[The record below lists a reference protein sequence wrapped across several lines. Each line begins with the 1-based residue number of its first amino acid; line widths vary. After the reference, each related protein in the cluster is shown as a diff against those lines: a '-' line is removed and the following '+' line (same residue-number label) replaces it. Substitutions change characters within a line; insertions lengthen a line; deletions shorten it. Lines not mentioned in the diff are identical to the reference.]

1 MRSYIDK
8 QSLKEQAQAFELML
22 SEKQLEDFD
31 LYAKTIVEWN
41 AKINLTAIIKPE
53 EMVVKHFLDS
63 LITLKAITVPQNAKV
78 IDVGTGA
85 GFPSMPMKIVRED
98 LQVTL
103 LDSLNKKVT
112 FLKEASTVLKQ
123 NNDAIH
129 FRAEEASK
137 KPEYREQYDIATARA
152 VADLRELVEYCLP
165 FVKVGGYFIAL
176 KGYDVEQELEQAQSA
191 IGVLGG
197 ELEAVKKFILPLEN
211 KRSIII
217 IKKISQT
224 STKYPRISGKITKKP
239 L

>member
-123 NNDAIH
+123 NNNAIH

>member
-123 NNDAIH
+123 NNDVIH

>member
-8 QSLKEQAQAFELML
+8 QSLKEQAQAFELIL

-31 LYAKTIVEWN
+31 LYAKTLVEWN

-112 FLKEASTVLKQ
+112 FLKEASSVLKQ
-123 NNDAIH
+123 NNNAIH

-165 FVKVGGYFIAL
+165 FVKVGGYFVAL
-176 KGYDVEQELEQAQSA
+176 KGYDVEEELEQAQNA

-197 ELEAVKKFILPLEN
+197 ELEVVKKFILPLEN

>member
-1 MRSYIDK
+1 MSTYIDK
-8 QSLKEQAQAFELML
+8 QSLKEQAENFEITL
-22 SEKQLEDFD
+22 SEEQLDAFD

-41 AKINLTAIIKPE
+41 AKINLTAIIKPH
-53 EMVVKHFLDS
+53 EMVIKHFLDS
-63 LITLKAITVPQNAKV
+63 LLTLKMVDLEKNATV

-85 GFPSMPMKIVRED
+85 GFPSIPMKIVRED

-112 FLKEASTVLKQ
+112 FLKEASIVLKQ
-123 NNDAIH
+123 NNNAIH
-129 FRAEEASK
+129 FRAEEAGK

-176 KGYDVEQELEQAQSA
+176 KGYDIEEELEQAHTA
-191 IGVLGG
+191 IATLGG
-197 ELEAVKKFILPLEN
+197 EIESVQKFILPLEN
-211 KRSIII
+211 KRSIIV

-224 STKYPRISGKITKKP
+224 STKYPRISGKIVKKP